1 MNTTRPGIKCWAV
14 AALISSAALL
24 PSCSVSVLPKNI
36 PLVKEAE
43 EVSLSGV
50 SVIVTNAE
58 KDAVEHD
65 IRTDKG
71 EDSGLR
77 GDRQAWSGKLV
88 ETLARELARR
98 GARVSSTASL
108 TLSVALPEITFVQ
121 TREFYQIKVKVA
133 VSSSTVWS
141 KDYEGIAGV
150 SVNSV
155 WSIAKATDQL
165 AGRALAGA
173 VKVMLEDSE
182 FLAQLGRR

>member
-1 MNTTRPGIKCWAV
+1 M
-14 AALISSAALL
+14 
-24 PSCSVSVLPKNI
+24 PKNM
-36 PLVKEAE
+36 PLVREAE

-65 IRTDKG
+65 ILTDKG

-108 TLSVALPEITFVQ
+108 TLSVALPKITFVQ
-121 TREFYQIKVKVA
+121 TRELYKVKVKVA
-133 VSSSTVWS
+133 VSSSTVV
-141 KDYEGIAGV
+141 ER
-150 SVNSV
+150 
-155 WSIAKATDQL
+155 L
-165 AGRALAGA
+165 
-173 VKVMLEDSE
+173 
-182 FLAQLGRR
+182 